1 VLRVVLGAT
10 VLCAA
15 FPAGELVLLLAGRR
29 LHPDEEDRRGCAGG
43 GPAVPRAGAG
53 PAHEAAGMTTTSVPG
68 PDGSTMPAYV
78 STPVS
83 TGRDPGPWPG
93 VVVVHD
99 AFGMSDDMRDQADWL
114 AAAGYVAL
122 LPDLY
127 SRDGRTQGWGRVPCV
142 ARTMQQM
149 SRGEGPAFER
159 LETAR
164 AALAD
169 RDDCTGTVGVIGFCM
184 GGGFALL
191 LAGRPGWSAASV
203 NYGMLPKDEDAL
215 DAAVDGACPVVAS
228 FGGDDPSLGGAA
240 GRLDAALER
249 AGVPAD
255 VREYPG
261 AQHGFITRTADTS
274 PLVPLL
280 RRVMGVSHDH
290 EASADARRRILGFF
304 DAHLR
309 GTTAPSSGAAPSDD
323 EPLLHVPAP
332 VGWLGRGAST
342 PTG

>member
-1 VLRVVLGAT
+1 
-10 VLCAA
+10 
-15 FPAGELVLLLAGRR
+15 
-29 LHPDEEDRRGCAGG
+29 
-43 GPAVPRAGAG
+43 
-53 PAHEAAGMTTTSVPG
+53 MTTTSVPG

-78 STPVS
+78 STPVA
-83 TGRDPGPWPG
+83 TQRDPGPWPG

-127 SRDGRTQGWGRVPCV
+127 SEDGRTRGWGRVPCV
-142 ARTMQQM
+142 ARTMQQL
-149 SRGEGPAFER
+149 SRREGPAFDR
-159 LETAR
+159 LESAR

-169 RDDCTGTVGVIGFCM
+169 RDDCTGVVGVIGFCM

-203 NYGMLPKDEDAL
+203 NYGMLPKGENAL
-215 DAAVDGACPVVAS
+215 DATVDGACPVVAS
-228 FGGDDPSLGGAA
+228 FGGDDPSLRGAA
-240 GRLDAALER
+240 GRLEAALDR

-255 VREYPG
+255 VREYAG
-261 AQHGFITRTADTS
+261 VQHGFITRTADTS

-304 DAHLR
+304 DEHLHDR
-309 GTTAPSSGAAPSDD
+309 DDEAAAPPASRDATAPTPSAAADD
-323 EPLLHVPAP
+323 EPPTTDGAAP
-332 VGWLGRGAST
+332 VGWVGRGGPGT
-342 PTG
+342 TRVG